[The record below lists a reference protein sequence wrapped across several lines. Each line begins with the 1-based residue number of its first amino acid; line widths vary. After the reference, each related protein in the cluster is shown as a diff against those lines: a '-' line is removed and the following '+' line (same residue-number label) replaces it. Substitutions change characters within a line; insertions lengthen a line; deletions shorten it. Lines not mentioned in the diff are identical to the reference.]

1 MTLDFKTKGDLIFL
15 IGESADCIGSSEY
28 LVSYHGIEE
37 SPAPHFDLDKEF
49 DLQETI
55 KTLIAKQHINAA
67 HDCADGGLFIALTEM
82 SMPNGLGFDIL
93 TDSEVR
99 EDAFLFGEAQ
109 SRVVVTVEENQD
121 KAFMAAMEKQNVP
134 YVLLGHVTKGKVC
147 VDEEH
152 YGFINEMKDVFDNSL
167 GNAIEA

>member
-1 MTLDFKTKGDLIFL
+1 MLID
-15 IGESADCIGSSEY
+15 IASSEY

-49 DLQETI
+49 ELQETI
-55 KTLIAKQHINAA
+55 KSLIAKQQINAA

-82 SMPNGLGFDIL
+82 SMPNGLGFDIV

-109 SRVVVTVEENQD
+109 SRVVVTVGENQEN
-121 KAFMAAMEKQNVP
+121 AFIAAMDKQKVP
-134 YVLLGHVTKGKVC
+134 YVLLGHVTQGKMD
-147 VDEEH
+147 VDEVH
-152 YGFINEMKDVFDNSL
+152 YGFSKDAKKKFDNAL
-167 GNAIEA
+167 GDIMNKN